1 MMPRRI
7 PFVALLLS
15 TTLLSLTHNRPVLGE
30 KSRTGLAT
38 NANFHVL
45 ADSQPFAEELAEKAN
60 VLRAEIAKEWLDTF
74 IPDGFG
80 PASINVFLSDRNVA
94 RTWLMDENGS
104 RDAHLVWIYSLPE
117 NLDAALA
124 HEIAHIVL
132 ANRYAE
138 LPAFAHEAVASS
150 YDGEER
156 RTIRHDA
163 LQWFARHNRW
173 PDLARTLTAE
183 TINPSNQAGY
193 ATAVSI
199 RDFLFSRSENNRR
212 RFLDFSVYGHKQGW
226 DAALGKYYGFRDLGH
241 FETEWRAWVASTFA
255 PVE

>member
-1 MMPRRI
+1 MKPRRI
-7 PFVALLLS
+7 PLAVLLLS
-15 TTLLSLTHNRPVLGE
+15 LTLVFLTHNRPIFGE

-45 ADSQPFAEELAEKAN
+45 ADSQPFAEELADKAN

-94 RTWLMDENGS
+94 RTWLIDEDGS

-132 ANRYAE
+132 ANRYAD

-156 RTIRHDA
+156 RTIRRDT
-163 LQWFARHNRW
+163 LQWFANHNRW
-173 PDLARTLTAE
+173 PDLAHIFAAE
-183 TINPSNQAGY
+183 SIKPSNQAGY

-199 RDFLFSRSENNRR
+199 RDFLFSQSENNRR
-212 RFLDFSVYGHKQGW
+212 RFLDFSVYGHKRGW
-226 DAALGKYYGFRDLGH
+226 DAALAKFYGFRDLGH
-241 FETEWRAWVASTFA
+241 FEAEWRTWVIADVVTA
-255 PVE
+255 E